1 MNGQVRPIGTYTEAD
16 IQAMFRLMTAFYDNV
31 EEAVF
36 RRDFADK
43 DYCLA
48 LRNDDGEI
56 VGFTTQKIM
65 TIDVGGEPVH
75 GIFSGDTIIHKDYWG
90 ETELFRVFSEFW
102 FQYAEQFDEFWWFL
116 ICKGYKTY
124 RILPLFW
131 RECYPNYRFET
142 PARVKSI
149 IDAYASALYPDEY
162 NPVTGVIEYKHTK
175 DKLRAGVADIDDHA
189 LRSRDTSFFCKANP
203 GHINGN
209 DIACLAKFD
218 RSLLN
223 PRMLKV
229 MFG

>member
-36 RRDFADK
+36 RRDYADK

-65 TIDVGGEPVH
+65 TIDVGGESVH
-75 GIFSGDTIIHKDYWG
+75 GIFSGDTIIHKEYWG

-131 RECYPNYRFET
+131 RVCFKCMCPPLSTCDYITIRQNT
-142 PARVKSI
+142 
-149 IDAYASALYPDEY
+149 
-162 NPVTGVIEYKHTK
+162 
-175 DKLRAGVADIDDHA
+175 RA
-189 LRSRDTSFFCKANP
+189 
-203 GHINGN
+203 
-209 DIACLAKFD
+209 
-218 RSLLN
+218 
-223 PRMLKV
+223 
-229 MFG
+229 